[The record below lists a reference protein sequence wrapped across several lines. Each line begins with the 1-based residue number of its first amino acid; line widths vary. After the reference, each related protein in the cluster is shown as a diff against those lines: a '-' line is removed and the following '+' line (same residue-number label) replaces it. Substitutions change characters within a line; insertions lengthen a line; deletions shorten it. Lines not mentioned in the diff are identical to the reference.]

1 MVRKMK
7 IYTDGTFKIVAI
19 DVEPLTFTYVYEL
32 EESPFPESWT
42 MEKILSYHYVEH
54 NGEVKIYP

>member
-19 DVEPLTFTYVYEL
+19 DVEPSTFIYVYEL

>member
-19 DVEPLTFTYVYEL
+19 DVEPQHYVYVYEL
-32 EESPFPESWT
+32 EETPFPESWT
-42 MEKILSYHYVEH
+42 MEKILSYHYAEV

>member
-19 DVEPLTFTYVYEL
+19 DVEPLIFAYVYEL
-32 EESPFPESWT
+32 KESPFPQSWT
-42 MEKILSYHYVEH
+42 MDKILSYHYVEH

>member
-42 MEKILSYHYVEH
+42 IEKILSYHYVEH

>member
-1 MVRKMK
+1 MK
-7 IYTDGTFKIVAI
+7 IYTDGTYKIVAI

-32 EESPFPESWT
+32 EESPFPQSWT
-42 MEKILSYHYVEH
+42 MVKILTYHYVEH

>member
-1 MVRKMK
+1 MK

-19 DVEPLTFTYVYEL
+19 DVEPLTFTYLYEL
-32 EESPFPESWT
+32 EESPFPQSWT
-42 MEKILSYHYVEH
+42 MEKILTYHYVEH

>member
-32 EESPFPESWT
+32 EESPFPQSWT
-42 MEKILSYHYVEH
+42 MEKIFTYHYVEH